1 MSGHL
6 SRIVRLEHII
16 RPSGCVGRGRTCH
29 HVVVAGDGSLEPPS
43 PAMPATCPR
52 CGRPVRALIV
62 KVIGV
67 DASLI

>member
-6 SRIVRLEHII
+6 PRIVRLEHII

-29 HVVVAGDGSLEPPS
+29 HVVVAGDGSLEPPI
-43 PAMPATCPR
+43 PDLPATCPR

-62 KVIGV
+62 TLAGV